1 MNVVRLTFNYPL
13 SVAFA
18 VAGVGDSIVSVGPL
32 PEGAVVSAVEV
43 AAQAIGSDVVDD
55 LGVDVAFSRDKMA
68 DLAGFQSEATEF
80 GGVVVLP
87 AAGSC
92 SDGGTFVPTF
102 LSTLT
107 FERLIS
113 GRKRFV
119 LVRLNSAGGN
129 WTSVRGVVSV
139 IVREG
144 VDG

>member
-1 MNVVRLTFNYPL
+1 MTAGRLTFNYPL
-13 SVAFA
+13 SVPFS

-32 PEGAVVSAVEV
+32 PEGAVVSAVEI
-43 AAQAIGSDVVDD
+43 AAQAIGSDTVDA
-55 LGVDVAFSRDKMA
+55 LGVEVSFAVEGSD
-68 DLAGFQSEATEF
+68 DLAGFAEGPLEF
-80 GGVVVLP
+80 GALVVLP

-113 GRKRFV
+113 NRKRFV
-119 LVRLNSAGGN
+119 NVRLNSAGGN

-144 VDG
+144 LA